1 MASKAQQFHSRLL
14 HQFSSTNRES
24 NVAALTAYFGLKSS
38 KPFDGSFFETYS
50 RQDTDPNRVQP
61 ADLVAVTL
69 LSMEIRRESR
79 SGISTANVLLLEKLE
94 PQISRLLSRIPKN
107 RELHTLS
114 NREFERYLGDAS
126 PASRLFDVLR
136 NDAKMHRVAT
146 YKLLA
151 RKRPNLLPI
160 RDSVTEKVL
169 GSSPTWWRSWHHAL
183 STEPSLAFELR
194 NIRSEAAKSN
204 KKISKLSLLR
214 VADIAI
220 WNS

>member
-1 MASKAQQFHSRLL
+1 MTSKAQQFRSQLL
-14 HQFSSTNRES
+14 DKFSSTNREG
-24 NVAALTAYFGLKSS
+24 NVTALAAYFGLKSS
-38 KPFDGSFFETYS
+38 QPFDGSLFETYCA
-50 RQDTDPNRVQP
+50 QDTDPNRIQS

-94 PQISRLLSRIPKN
+94 PQVSRLLRKIPNN

-126 PASRLFDVLR
+126 PASRLFRLLKD
-136 NDAKMHRVAT
+136 DAKMHRVAT

-151 RKRPNLLPI
+151 RKRPNLLPV

-169 GSSPTWWRSWHHAL
+169 GSSPTWWSSWHYAL
-183 STEPSLAFELR
+183 TTEPSLASELR
-194 NIRSEAAKSN
+194 KLRSEAAKSN